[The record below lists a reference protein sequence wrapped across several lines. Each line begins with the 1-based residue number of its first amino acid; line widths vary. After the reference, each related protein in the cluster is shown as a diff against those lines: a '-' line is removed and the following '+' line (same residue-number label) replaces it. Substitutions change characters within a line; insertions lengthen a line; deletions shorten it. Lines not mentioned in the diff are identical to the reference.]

1 MTMEKKPE
9 RRPTVALF
17 PVTFQLVVLPVRNR
31 PGRGFGGGPQNI
43 RCRAHAPFFFFY
55 AVQLIGAS
63 PAHALDLNFGAA
75 RAYDLLIMNLNPL
88 F

>member
-1 MTMEKKPE
+1 MRT
-9 RRPTVALF
+9 R
-17 PVTFQLVVLPVRNR
+17 
-31 PGRGFGGGPQNI
+31 
-43 RCRAHAPFFFFY
+43 PFFLY
-55 AVQLIGAS
+55 AVQLIGAP